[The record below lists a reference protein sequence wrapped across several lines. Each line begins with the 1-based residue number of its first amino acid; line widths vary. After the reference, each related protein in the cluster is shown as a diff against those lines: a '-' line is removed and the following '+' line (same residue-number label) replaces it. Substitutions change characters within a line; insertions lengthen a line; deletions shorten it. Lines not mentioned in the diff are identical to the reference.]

1 MQRAGKGLTMESQS
15 TPPSAPGQGEGRYR
29 WIWVLFAVFAIMGLA
44 RMSGQRDA
52 QVAGAERTPTPSWA
66 RHKVERVTPTPTP
79 RPTTAEV
86 SFLISGS
93 AFGAHITYSDGRGG
107 IHQTSQKLPWE
118 KTITVPLGMPVSIS
132 AQNTTAQGA
141 VACRISVNG
150 ITAVTATADTA
161 YGIASCSTLVR

>member
-1 MQRAGKGLTMESQS
+1 MAQQQGS
-15 TPPSAPGQGEGRYR
+15 PPEKRSNRCL
-29 WIWVLFAVFAIMGLA
+29 WVYLAIVGVLLVALA
-44 RMSGQRDA
+44 RVAATRDG
-52 QVAGAERTPTPSWA
+52 QVAGAERTPTPTRAPVA
-66 RHKVERVTPTPTP
+66 RTPTP

>member
-1 MQRAGKGLTMESQS
+1 MAQQQGSPPEKRSNRGL
-15 TPPSAPGQGEGRYR
+15 
-29 WIWVLFAVFAIMGLA
+29 WVYLAIVGVLLVALA
-44 RMSGQRDA
+44 RVAATRDG
-52 QVAGAERTPTPSWA
+52 QVAGAERTPTPTRAPVA
-66 RHKVERVTPTPTP
+66 RTPTPTP

-86 SFLISGS
+86 TFYISGS